1 MSTKASDREK
11 RRAAALRQNLK
22 RRKAAA
28 RVRSAPTHSGMPLA
42 GREDVQDRPNTAK
55 KPL

>member
-22 RRKAAA
+22 RRKQALGAGA
-28 RVRSAPTHSGMPLA
+28 DPKALA
-42 GREDVQDRPNTAK
+42 NAQTAQEQSSDRPNKVK
-55 KPL
+55 KPN

>member
-11 RRAAALRQNLK
+11 RRAAALRQNLR

-28 RVRSAPTHSGMPLA
+28 QKPADSGTLPTCDAAPEKAS
-42 GREDVQDRPNTAK
+42 ERPNKAE